1 VAGGI
6 VMGILQLCEGKE
18 MVRRRGI
25 VEENGR
31 DAVLTRQAEAAVAS
45 DFRPAKQI
53 SPAADGRQSAMGKG
67 GGGRG

>member
-1 VAGGI
+1 
-6 VMGILQLCEGKE
+6 

-53 SPAADGRQSAMGKG
+53 SLVADGRQSVVGKG
-67 GGGRG
+67 GGERG

>member
-1 VAGGI
+1 
-6 VMGILQLCEGKE
+6 MGILQLCEGKE

-25 VEENGR
+25 VEENGH

-53 SPAADGRQSAMGKG
+53 SPVADGRQSAVGKG
-67 GGGRG
+67 GGERG

>member
-1 VAGGI
+1 
-6 VMGILQLCEGKE
+6 MGILQLCEGKE

-53 SPAADGRQSAMGKG
+53 SLVADGRQSVVGKG
-67 GGGRG
+67 GGERG